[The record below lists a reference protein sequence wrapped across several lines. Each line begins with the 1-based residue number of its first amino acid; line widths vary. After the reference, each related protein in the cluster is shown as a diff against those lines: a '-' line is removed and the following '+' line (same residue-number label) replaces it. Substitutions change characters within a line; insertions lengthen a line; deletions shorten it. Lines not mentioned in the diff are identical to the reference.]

1 VPASPTK
8 DNTAVYLKGEWTG
21 PGTKW
26 LRGRKRIEL
35 AMLFGVSVGTI
46 DGWVVRSGMPKA
58 SAKDGYYLPAVVQW
72 HAQFQGSNKKSAS
85 DKSIENQEIAE
96 RTRGRKLKNDQLAQ
110 GLVDKGEVIRAHD
123 QLVHLITSRLEE
135 LPDAVASAVPESV
148 AEIVRAVVEAQIDL
162 ARKELAT
169 SRLGV

>member
-1 VPASPTK
+1 VPASKPK
-8 DNTAVYLKGEWTG
+8 AVGAIYRNGEWTG
-21 PGTKW
+21 AGTKW

-35 AMLFGVSVGTI
+35 AMLFGVSTATI
-46 DGWVVRSGMPKA
+46 DHWIGRSGMPKA
-58 SAKDGYYLPAVVQW
+58 TPKGGFSLPQIVQW